1 VKILIL
7 NHEFPPLGGGA
18 GRASYYIGKEL
29 VKMGESVD
37 VLTTSNGL
45 LPDFEIMD
53 GINVYRIYGRRRSTL
68 DNNVIITTCSF
79 LVIGTLKALR
89 LLKRNRHDVIFSF
102 FSIPAGVVGVI
113 LRFLFRIPVIVSL
126 RGSDVPFYNPDEF
139 RLQILA
145 LRPLIKLIWQ
155 RSSRVVALSEGLR
168 NTARKTLPKFR
179 YDIIHNGVDIELFRP
194 MGTRSLSDKN
204 GVRLITVSRLVERKG
219 IQYLFRALAE
229 LCSEMADNP
238 KLKLLVVGEGNYR
251 SKLEHLRNKLNL
263 ERIVEFYGFCPNEK
277 LPELYNQADVFVL
290 PSLTES
296 FGQVFGE
303 AMACGLP
310 IIGTNVGGIPEIVID
325 NENGLLIQPGD
336 VAGLKTALVLLIN
349 NERLRHA
356 MREKNV
362 GRIKKHFEWAA
373 AAAKYREIYKGLV
386 CH

>member
-18 GRASYYIGKEL
+18 GRASYYIAKEL
-29 VKMGESVD
+29 VKMGEAVD

-45 LPDFEIMD
+45 LPNFEIMH

-68 DNNVIITTCSF
+68 DNNVIITTCSY
-79 LVIGTLKALR
+79 LLIGTLKALR

-102 FSIPAGVVGVI
+102 FSIPAGLVGVI

-126 RGSDVPFYNPDEF
+126 RGSDVPFHNPDEF

-145 LRPLIKLIWQ
+145 LRPLIKLIWK

-168 NTARKTLPKFR
+168 NTARKTLPKCR
-179 YDIIHNGVDIELFRP
+179 YDIVHNGVDIELFRP
-194 MGTRSLSDKN
+194 IGTRTVSDTN
-204 GVRLITVSRLVERKG
+204 GVRLITVSRLVECKG

-229 LCSEMADNP
+229 LCSEVDDNS

-251 SKLEHLRNKLNL
+251 GKLEDLVEKLNL
-263 ERIVEFYGFCPNEK
+263 ERIVKFYGFCPNEK

-310 IIGTNVGGIPEIVID
+310 IIGTNVGGIPEVVID
-325 NENGLLIQPGD
+325 RENGLLVQPGD
-336 VAGLKTALVLLIN
+336 VAGLKKALGLLIN
-349 NERLRHA
+349 NEMLRRA
-356 MREKNV
+356 MRGKNV

-373 AAAKYREIYKGLV
+373 AAAKYREIYRGLV
-386 CH
+386 